1 MIQAEIP
8 HPAGQLEPR
17 DYGRL
22 PKGYDFSTKLAAVPL
37 LFGTFAV
44 RRVSDGPELAAPP
57 SSAADITARPR
68 GFVLQVAD
76 PVLGGPVVLGYDT
89 GSPVTLVRR
98 GRVWVPVEAP
108 VSQDGAVYARFAAGP
123 GGLVLGAIR
132 GNSDGGTCAAIPRA
146 NFEIGG
152 SKNALVSIN
161 L

>member
-22 PKGYDFSTKLAAVPL
+22 PKGYDFGTKIAVAPL
-37 LFGTFAV
+37 VFGTFAV
-44 RRVSDGPELAAPP
+44 RRVADGPEQAAPP
-57 SSAADITARPR
+57 SSAADVTLRPR

-76 PVLGGPVVLGYDT
+76 PHLGGPVVLGYDQ

-98 GRVWVPVEAP
+98 GRVWVPVEAA
-108 VSQDGAVYARFAAGP
+108 VTQDGAVFCRFTAGP
-123 GGLVLGAIR
+123 GGSVLGAIR
-132 GNSDGGTCAAIPRA
+132 GNADGGTCAAIPRA